1 MKKSLTIAKW
11 EFLEKARTK
20 AFILSLIITPVI
32 IFVFSYLPG
41 KLAQQEDTETKAIG
55 ILDSTQTFYTELSE
69 KISSSK
75 FPDGQPRYV
84 VMNLFSND
92 KKVSEIKTEANSK
105 VLKGDIDSYIY
116 IYSESNDSIKLEYR
130 SKTIGNFRDMDRFE
144 ESFNQVRREIEF
156 AKANIDPE
164 LVKRI
169 SKDIN
174 IKSIKVEETGKESK
188 TDFFGKFISSYIFIF
203 LLMISILGTGGMLI
217 RSLVEEKSNRLMEIL
232 VSSCKPNDLLLGKV
246 FGLSFLA
253 IFQVVVWIL
262 LAIAFMGPM
271 AMAYINLD
279 SIFIMLLYFILGFM
293 FYTSIFVGLGS
304 IVTTEQ
310 EAQQLTSY
318 LSLVILLPI
327 VVAMP
332 AMQNPD
338 LLIVKIFSF
347 IPLTTPAIM
356 LLRIN
361 SVPVPLWEIA
371 VTTAL
376 LIVSIYLTVLFSA
389 KVFRIGILSYGK
401 RPSFKEVMKWLKSS

>member
-20 AFILSLIITPVI
+20 AFILSLIITPII

-41 KLAQQEDTETKAIG
+41 KLAQQEDKSTKAIG
-55 ILDSTQTFYTELSE
+55 VLDSTQTFYNELSTNLSE
-69 KISSSK
+69 SK

-84 VMNLFSND
+84 LMNLFNSN
-92 KKVSEIKTEANSK
+92 KEMSAIKQDANAK
-105 VLKGDIDSYIY
+105 VLKGDLDSYIY
-116 IYSESNDSIKLEYR
+116 IYKDKNGDIKLEYR
-130 SKTIGNFRDMDRFE
+130 SKTIGNFRDMDRFKE
-144 ESFNQVRREIEF
+144 AFNRVRREIEF
-156 AKANIDPE
+156 KKANIDQSIVD
-164 LVKRI
+164 LI
-169 SKDIN
+169 SKDID
-174 IKSIKVEETGKESK
+174 IKSIKVEEKGKESK
-188 TDFFGKFISSYIFIF
+188 SDFFEKFISSYVFII

-232 VSSCKPNDLLLGKV
+232 ISSCKPNDLLMGKV
-246 FGLSFLA
+246 IGLSFLS
-253 IFQVVVWIL
+253 IFQVVVWLL
-262 LAIAFMGPM
+262 LAIALLGQ
-271 AMAYINLD
+271 AALAYVSLENILV
-279 SIFIMLLYFILGFM
+279 MLVYFILGFV

-304 IVTTEQ
+304 VVTTEQ

-318 LSLVILLPI
+318 LSLIILLPI

-361 SVPVPLWEIA
+361 SVPVPLWEIL
-371 VTTAL
+371 TTMFL
-376 LIVSIYLTVLFSA
+376 LILSIYLTVIFSA

-401 RPSFKEVMKWLKSS
+401 RPSFKDVLNWLRSS